1 MQAEAIMTT
10 PVITID
16 ATATLAEAVDLML
29 SRKVSCL
36 PVTHRDGSLAGIV
49 SEGDFLRREELGT
62 QRVRPRWLRFL
73 HGPGKFADDYVRAN
87 GRFIRE
93 VMTTEVVSAPP
104 ATSLAEIVDLMM
116 QHDIKNVPIVDQGKI
131 VGIITRTDL
140 LRALINTTPK
150 PGATASDDEQIHK
163 QIVAELQSQSW
174 GDGDLIGVKVDNGV
188 VELTGAIV
196 DERQRKAAIVAAENV
211 AGVRQVKDSLFCAD
225 PFSVILV
232 S

>member
-1 MQAEAIMTT
+1 MQAETIMTK

-16 ATATLAEAVDLML
+16 ASATLAEAVNLML

-36 PVTHRDGSLAGIV
+36 PVTHSDGTLAGIV

-62 QRVRPRWLRFL
+62 QRVRPRWLQFL
-73 HGPGKFADDYVRAN
+73 LGPGKIADDYVRAN
-87 GRFIRE
+87 GRFIHE
-93 VMTTEVVSAPP
+93 VMTMDVVSASPG
-104 ATSLAEIVDLMM
+104 ATLAEIVDLMV
-116 QHDIKNVPIVDQGKI
+116 QHDIKNVPIVDRDRI

-140 LRALINTTPK
+140 LRALMRTMKPAATP
-150 PGATASDDEQIHK
+150 PDDEQIRK
-163 QIVAELQSQSW
+163 EILAELQGQSW
-174 GDGDLIGVKVDNGV
+174 SGGELIGVSVDEGV

-196 DERQRKAAIVAAENV
+196 DERQRQAAIVAAENV
-211 AGVRQVKDSLFCAD
+211 AGVRQVKDSLFCAE

>member
-1 MQAEAIMTT
+1 MQAEAIMTK

-16 ATATLAEAVDLML
+16 TSATLAEAVHLML

-36 PVTHRDGSLAGIV
+36 PVTRSDGALAGIV

-73 HGPGKFADDYVRAN
+73 HGPGKFAEDYVRAN
-87 GRFIRE
+87 GRLIHE
-93 VMTTEVVSAPP
+93 VMTTDVVSAPP
-104 ATSLAEIVDLMM
+104 GASVAEIVDLMV

-140 LRALINTTPK
+140 LRALIRTMPK
-150 PGATASDDEQIHK
+150 AGATPPDDEQIRNA
-163 QIVAELQSQSW
+163 IFAELQGQSW
-174 GDGDLIGVKVDNGV
+174 SDGDLIDVKVDNGI

-211 AGVRQVKDSLFCAD
+211 AGVRHVKDSLFCAE